1 MQFAR
6 SQFVATAVLCCAFH
20 FGSAYSQDDRI
31 FEIGGGFAVS
41 GTNQKPISH
50 GHAYL
55 LPGRPGFIF
64 GGVQTPDGQWKLNY
78 LFLIKHNSTS
88 DTEFEHRNPDP
99 TISNSS
105 SDGITR
111 FLRFNDRLRFGQ
123 AISEFSYEADYHVA
137 SDRLIKEGIIL
148 MGKHADL
155 KDGRV
160 FMVDMTADPVTM
172 QQVNVELPDAK
183 DIDFLNSSR
192 EEYAVFTE
200 RWLAEVVKSSE
211 IVASTF
217 ER

>member
-1 MQFAR
+1 MQFVR
-6 SQFVATAVLCCAFH
+6 SQGVAAAVLCCVFQ
-20 FGSAYSQDDRI
+20 SASVYSQDERI

-78 LFLIKHNSTS
+78 LFLIKHNATA

-99 TISNSS
+99 TISSSS

-111 FLRFNDRLRFGQ
+111 FLRFKDRLRFGR
-123 AISEFSYEADYHVA
+123 AMSEFSYEADYHVA
-137 SDRLIKEGIIL
+137 NDRLIREGIIL
-148 MGKHADL
+148 MGKHADM

-160 FMVDMTADPVTM
+160 FMVDMTADPVTI

-192 EEYAVFTE
+192 EEYAVFTD
-200 RWLAEVVKSSE
+200 RWFAEVVKSSTT
-211 IVASTF
+211 VASTF
-217 ER
+217 KR